1 MQDYFVFKD
10 FLCIVFECLNMSL
23 YDIILQTEK
32 GLPLDQV
39 RDYMRQILE
48 ALITFKDANLIHWD
62 LKPANIMVEDDFKT
76 LKLIDFGSAAFN
88 GHQVYTYIQSRYY
101 RAPEVLMG
109 CYKDN

>member
-48 ALITFKDANLIHWD
+48 ALITFKDANLIHCD
-62 LKPANIMVEDDFKT
+62 LKTI
-76 LKLIDFGSAAFN
+76 
-88 GHQVYTYIQSRYY
+88 
-101 RAPEVLMG
+101 
-109 CYKDN
+109 